1 MTINQNCLIA
11 ACKAISTEA
20 RITAVATLIVSAVVA
35 VPAQATP
42 ARQFVGT
49 LQWEGVFSEID
60 VNPMTEGFHLKL
72 KTKGD
77 YDLVVTKIAIGPI
90 DANGRPGSSGWHTHP
105 GSSLVKVTAG
115 VISLYDAQLCTAT
128 QLVVGQTFVD
138 EGGGHLHLVRN
149 ETANAAEVSVV
160 QIMPRGLPRR
170 IDATQPN
177 NSDRMSINRLDA
189 GSAERTG

>member
-1 MTINQNCLIA
+1 MTINQSCLIA
-11 ACKAISTEA
+11 ARKAVTTGA
-20 RITAVATLIVSAVVA
+20 RITAVATILGSAVIA
-35 VPAQATP
+35 VPAHATP
-42 ARQFVGT
+42 ARQFVST
-49 LQWEGVFSEID
+49 LQWEGVFTDID

-90 DANGRPGSSGWHTHP
+90 DGTGRPGSSGWHTHP
-105 GSSLVKVTAG
+105 GSSLVKVTGG
-115 VISLYDAQLCTAT
+115 VISLYDAHLCTAT

-160 QIMPRGLPRR
+160 QIMPRGLARR
-170 IDATQPN
+170 IDAPQPN
-177 NSDRMSINRLDA
+177 NCGPTVN
-189 GSAERTG
+189 